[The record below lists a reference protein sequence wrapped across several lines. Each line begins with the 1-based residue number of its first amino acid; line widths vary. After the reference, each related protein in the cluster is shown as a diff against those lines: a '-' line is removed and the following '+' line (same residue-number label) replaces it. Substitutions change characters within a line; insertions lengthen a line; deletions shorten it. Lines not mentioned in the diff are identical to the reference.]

1 MTRTSITIFWHVK
14 FNGNCPIISYRISF
28 KKSSKTWN
36 ETNIT
41 VPGNQ
46 TLYMITQLQPW
57 TRYYIRVQARNR
69 LGLSDDSEVI
79 PVQTKE
85 DGEYNIVIRDSTV
98 PVSYQ
103 GMMG

>member
-1 MTRTSITIFWHVK
+1 
-14 FNGNCPIISYRISF
+14 
-28 KKSSKTWN
+28 
-36 ETNIT
+36 
-41 VPGNQ
+41 
-46 TLYMITQLQPW
+46 MITQLQPW